1 MRRVIIAAALIVSGA
16 VFAADIAK
24 DHLDHARAAYP
35 NSGVAVPAVVRPES
49 SDYTLYPAPGLR
61 FRLAD
66 DFNADMTYG
75 PRWRAPESF
84 GYHPPAF
91 DSAEP
96 EPASAND
103 SGFRDDSA
111 PREGRGVPRMQF

>member
-1 MRRVIIAAALIVSGA
+1 VIIAAALVASGA

-24 DHLDHARAAYP
+24 DHLDHARAASP
-35 NSGVAVPAVVRPES
+35 NPEVTAPAATA
-49 SDYTLYPAPGLR
+49 DAYGDTLKLAPSLR

-66 DFNADMTYG
+66 DVNGDMTYDV
-75 PRWRAPESF
+75 RWRVPEPF

-96 EPASAND
+96 EPAAASDSA
-103 SGFRDDSA
+103 GRDAA
-111 PREGRGVPRMQF
+111 PREGRRVPRVQF